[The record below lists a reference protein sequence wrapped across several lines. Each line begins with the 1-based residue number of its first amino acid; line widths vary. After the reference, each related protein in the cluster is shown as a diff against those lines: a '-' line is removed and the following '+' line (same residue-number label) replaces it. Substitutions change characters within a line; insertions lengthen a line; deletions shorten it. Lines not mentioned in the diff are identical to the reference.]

1 MKVEIQSPSR
11 FLSFKNG
18 WISYELVAPT
28 VKAHLARIFQKFNVA
43 SRAAAVA
50 AEKGLLGEY
59 YELSAA
65 DLADPLNNPP
75 TPIKKIPK
83 PMGPDHQNTMNN
95 TATSALRRNRDASRR
110 APGFPAAYP
119 RHLQRSQ
126 GCGTSVPGY
135 VCDTDRS
142 IEQRLAGLPRE
153 LH

>member
-65 DLADPLNNPP
+65 DLADPPQQHAHTHKENTQTDGAGPP
-75 TPIKKIPK
+75 KY
-83 PMGPDHQNTMNN
+83 N
-95 TATSALRRNRDASRR
+95 
-110 APGFPAAYP
+110 
-119 RHLQRSQ
+119 
-126 GCGTSVPGY
+126 
-135 VCDTDRS
+135 
-142 IEQRLAGLPRE
+142 E
-153 LH
+153 